1 MYRNVPDQVI
11 AVFAYDTDAEA
22 AKTGDTLNITAQIS
36 LDAGSM
42 QATDDINP
50 TELDPTNAPGVY
62 IFNITQDETYADH
75 IVLYAVSSTANITL
89 EPVFIYTNEIAG
101 LQRFIA
107 R

>member
-11 AVFAYDTDAEA
+11 AVFAYDTSAQGP
-22 AKTGDTLNITAQIS
+22 KTGDALNITAQTS

-42 QATDDINP
+42 QATDDVNP
-50 TELDPTNAPGVY
+50 TELDSTNAPGVY
-62 IFNITQDETYADH
+62 IFNMTQDESDADH
-75 IVLYAVSSTANITL
+75 IVLYAVSSTSNITL